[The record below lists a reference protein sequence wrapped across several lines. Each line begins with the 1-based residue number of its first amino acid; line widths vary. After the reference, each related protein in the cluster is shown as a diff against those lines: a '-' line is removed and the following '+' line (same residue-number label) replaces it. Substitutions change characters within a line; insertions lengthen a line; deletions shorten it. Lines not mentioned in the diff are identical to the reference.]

1 MRAVT
6 PHTSPPMSHLP
17 QFLLDAPTLKLCLW
31 IAGVLLLL
39 TILRIIFLVRAN
51 TRLRDNFTRMDQR
64 VRVGQEQIHA
74 LRNDDAAWRGALQ
87 HLQDTFRTEFSNRIV
102 ESERRCQD
110 IVSRQWA
117 LTRPLPPTSLT
128 TKESEATSQP
138 PADSPAPAAPQQNGM
153 SPLPAIV

>member
-1 MRAVT
+1 
-6 PHTSPPMSHLP
+6 MSHLP
-17 QFLLDAPTLKLCLW
+17 QFILDAPTLKLCLW
-31 IAGVLLLL
+31 IAGGLLLL

-51 TRLRDNFTRMDQR
+51 TRLRENVARMDQR

-74 LRNDDAAWRGALQ
+74 LRNGDAAWRGALQ

-117 LTRPLPPTSLT
+117 LTRPQPPVSLT
-128 TKESEATSQP
+128 PTDCEDASQP
-138 PADSPAPAAPQQNGM
+138 PADSPAPAAPQQNGL

>member
-1 MRAVT
+1 
-6 PHTSPPMSHLP
+6 MSHLP